1 MSSILNLH
9 QRFTFQ
15 IASPS
20 RLRVKIIIPLYVHK
34 STYFLYKIA
43 FNHKIIVTHKLLTYQ
58 KESFFETCS
67 TMLTVYLIEYLPV
80 ICPHLSFWVV
90 YYLILRNLSFH
101 DLYKLIYFHRFGFAL

>member
-1 MSSILNLH
+1 MSSILNLN

-43 FNHKIIVTHKLLTYQ
+43 FGFNHKIIVIHKLLTYQ

-80 ICPHLSFWVV
+80 ICLHLSF
-90 YYLILRNLSFH
+90 
-101 DLYKLIYFHRFGFAL
+101 